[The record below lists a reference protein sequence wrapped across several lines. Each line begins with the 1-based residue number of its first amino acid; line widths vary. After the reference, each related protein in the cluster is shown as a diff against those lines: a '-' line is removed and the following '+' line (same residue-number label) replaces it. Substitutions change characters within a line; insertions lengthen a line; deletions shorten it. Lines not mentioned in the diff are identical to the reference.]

1 MSQKSDS
8 LRQRLRGLLRNRW
21 VRAGVTILVI
31 VGAVSYFRGGGEEQS
46 SGTLFAARRGPLK
59 ITVLQGGNVEA
70 RESQVIRSRIKGETK
85 ILSIVEEGY
94 LVTPE
99 DVAEGKILVTL
110 DNSQLIEKMAQHEIE
125 YESARA
131 DLAETSAQYE
141 IAVKQNESD
150 IKKAELDAKFALLDF
165 KKYLGEDVARRLLSE
180 VGLSDD
186 VRQITA
192 DIRKATEESAILSRN
207 VAPDTMDRPL
217 ERGEVVSEE
226 ALGEGGD
233 VPSEVAAG
241 SAENG
246 NTAPE
251 SPHVTI
257 ASVAVSLERP
267 AIDFSKYASSSALGD
282 GEAEQSLRKLASDR
296 LLAEEELGLAETK
309 LAGTRKLAEKNF
321 VTKQDLDNDEMSVR
335 KNEVQKQAA
344 MTAEELFVKYEFP
357 KEAERLLSAYEEALR
372 SLERTMKQ
380 AVAKQAQAE
389 ARMKASEASYGLRAS
404 RRKELQEQLD
414 ACSIAAER
422 PGLVVY
428 GGSDDGWRN
437 REPITEGS
445 TVYERQEII
454 TIPDMTQMAVKAKIH
469 ESSIKKVRIG
479 QPARIKLESYPD
491 LELTGEVIKVSV
503 LPDSGSRWMN
513 PEMKVYPAIVSIE
526 GTYEW
531 LKPGMTASVEILV
544 KEIADT
550 VYVPIQAVS
559 NKDGKRVCFVVNSMG
574 RQEERVVE
582 TGEFNND
589 FIEIKSGLQEGEKVV
604 LRTPQGLTVAT
615 PTSGAPGSPQTSDQ
629 QGGQGQRTQGG
640 GDRGQPAAGSAQQ
653 GQGDQLQGETGQG
666 APRPN
671 GERNAGSGER
681 RRGPRPEGSG
691 GGGGE
696 RQGGPRQ
703 GGEGRIAPSQGSSQ
717 GA

>member
-1 MSQKSDS
+1 MSQKSDN
-8 LRQRLRGLLRNRW
+8 LRRRLRGLLRNRW
-21 VRAGVTILVI
+21 VRAGVAVLVV

-165 KKYLGEDVARRLLSE
+165 KKYLGEDVAKKLLSE

-192 DIRKATEESAILSRN
+192 DIRKATQESAILSRTL
-207 VAPDTMDRPL
+207 APD
-217 ERGEVVSEE
+217 RGERPAARGDVVSEE

-233 VPSEVAAG
+233 VPSDVASS

-246 NTAPE
+246 TLAPE
-251 SPHVTI
+251 SPPVAI

-321 VTKQDLDNDEMSVR
+321 VTRQDLDNDEMSVR

-380 AVAKQAQAE
+380 ALAKQAQAE
-389 ARMKASEASYGLRAS
+389 ARMKASEASYNLRAN

-428 GGSDDGWRN
+428 GGSDEGWRN
-437 REPITEGS
+437 REPIAEGS

-604 LRTPQGLTVAT
+604 LRTPQGLTVSS
-615 PTSGAPGSPQTSDQ
+615 PTSGTPGSPETPDQ
-629 QGGQGQRTQGG
+629 RGGQGQRTQGG
-640 GDRGQPAAGSAQQ
+640 QDRGQPAAGSAQQ
-653 GQGDQLQGETGQG
+653 VQGEQPQVETGQSG
-666 APRPN
+666 ARPN
-671 GERNAGSGER
+671 GERNAGTGER
-681 RRGPRPEGSG
+681 RRGPRPEG
-691 GGGGE
+691 GGE
-696 RQGGPRQ
+696 GQGGPRQ
-703 GGEGRIAPSQGSSQ
+703 GGEGRATPSAGLSQ